1 MALGNHV
8 YLPRTQNIMS
18 SWLCCEIKSTSLHG
32 SFCFMPLYLYY
43 SVRKGHFNINS
54 GFKRVNCSSLAR
66 IRPKGNLV
74 LAGRT
79 LGGSSRTKVA
89 TDKRV

>member
-1 MALGNHV
+1 MALGNHI
-8 YLPRTQNIMS
+8 YMPRTQNIMR
-18 SWLCCEIKSTSLHG
+18 SWLCREIKSTSLHG

-66 IRPKGNLV
+66 IRPEWNLV
-74 LAGRT
+74 LAGGT
-79 LGGSSRTKVA
+79 LGGSDRTKAA
-89 TDKRV
+89 TDKCV